1 MSRRVEGGMTEIT
14 WNDGFSPVIDESSQ
28 VLILGSFPSVKSRQV
43 GFYYGNPQN
52 RFWNVLGET
61 FGEIVPNNIDGKKDF
76 LKKHKIA
83 LWDIYVK
90 ARIKGSSDSDINEST
105 GKTGNVADLLEKYPK
120 IKTVVCNGKKAYTVT
135 VEALSCRSINILYF
149 SSTSSANPR
158 FTECEWVDGLR
169 KILKTE

>member
-1 MSRRVEGGMTEIT
+1 MTEAT
-14 WNDGFSPVIDESSQ
+14 WNDGFSPVIDENSK

-52 RFWNVLGET
+52 RFWNVLGKT
-61 FGEIVPNNIDGKKDF
+61 FGEIVPNDIIGKKDF

-90 ARIKGSSDSDINEST
+90 ARIKGSSDSDINERT
-105 GKTGNVADLLEKYPK
+105 GETGNAKDLLEKYPK
-120 IKTVVCNGKKAYTVT
+120 IKTVVCNGKKAYLASI
-135 VEALSCRSINILYF
+135 EALSLCSVNILYF

-158 FTECEWVDGLR
+158 FSECEWIDGLR
-169 KILKTE
+169 KILEKE